1 MYDVYIDGVLLPI
14 APEKITTQINGRNE
28 TVNLINDSE
37 VNILKGAGLTTISF
51 PVLLPNSQYP
61 FARYPSG
68 FKLAGYY
75 LDKLAAL
82 KSSKK
87 PFQFIVTRHFPTNKK
102 LFNTNIT
109 CSLENY
115 QIVDDAKNGFDIE
128 VQINLKQFKAYSTK
142 TFTVER
148 PSPTAP
154 VVVNPTR
161 PASTAPTSS
170 GGGNG
175 GSSGGG
181 GKKPNKGS
189 STKTYKVQ
197 IPGMSVLSIKA
208 SSVQDAISKAM
219 GTSWTGTVYVNG
231 TSYYVVKGK
240 ISQKPAT
247 KAKTPNI
254 VQKVKNAVK
263 TTVNKVKTTVK
274 KVTNTV
280 SNVISKVSSA
290 LKKAASKKKT
300 TPKKP
305 ATPKKKVTVNRK
317 NRMVMKN

>member
-28 TVNLINDSE
+28 TVNLINDNE
-37 VNILKGAGLTTISF
+37 VNILKAAGLTTISL
-51 PVLLPNSQYP
+51 PVLLPNSKYP

-68 FKLAGYY
+68 FKMAGYY

-128 VQINLKQFKAYSTK
+128 VQINLKQFKSYSTK

-154 VVVNPTR
+154 VVVNPNR

-170 GGGNG
+170 GGGN
-175 GSSGGG
+175 SGR
-181 GKKPNKGS
+181 KPNNGS

-197 IPGMSVLSIKA
+197 IPGMAVLSIKA

-231 TSYYVVKGK
+231 TSYYVSKGK

-247 KAKTPNI
+247 KAKTPSV

-274 KVTNTV
+274 KVKKTVTNV
-280 SNVISKVSSA
+280 VNNVLGA

-305 ATPKKKVTVNRK
+305 TPPKKKVTVNRR

>member
-28 TVNLINDSE
+28 TVNLINDNE
-37 VNILKGAGLTTISF
+37 VNILKAAGLTTISL
-51 PVLLPNSQYP
+51 PVLLPNSKYP

-68 FKLAGYY
+68 FKMAGYY

-128 VQINLKQFKAYSTK
+128 VQINLKQFKSYSTK
-142 TFTVER
+142 TFTAER

-154 VVVNPTR
+154 VVVNPNR
-161 PASTAPTSS
+161 PASTSS
-170 GGGNG
+170 GGGNNGGGGSGGKTGG
-175 GSSGGG
+175 GSS
-181 GKKPNKGS
+181 K
-189 STKTYKVQ
+189 KTYKVQ

-231 TSYYVVKGK
+231 TSYYVSKGK

-247 KAKTPNI
+247 KAKTPSV

-274 KVTNTV
+274 KVKKTVTNV
-280 SNVISKVSSA
+280 VNNVLGA

-305 ATPKKKVTVNRK
+305 TPPKKKVTVNRR

>member
-28 TVNLINDSE
+28 TVNLINDNE
-37 VNILKGAGLTTISF
+37 ANILKAAGLTTISL
-51 PVLLPNSQYP
+51 PVLLPNSKYP

-68 FKLAGYY
+68 FKMAGYY

-128 VQINLKQFKAYSTK
+128 VQINLKQFKSYSTK

-154 VVVNPTR
+154 VVVNPNR

-170 GGGNG
+170 GGGNNGGGGSG
-175 GSSGGG
+175 GSS
-181 GKKPNKGS
+181 K
-189 STKTYKVQ
+189 KTYKVQ

-231 TSYYVVKGK
+231 TSYYVSKGK

-247 KAKTPNI
+247 KAKTPSV

-274 KVTNTV
+274 KVKKTVTNV
-280 SNVISKVSSA
+280 VNNVLGA

-305 ATPKKKVTVNRK
+305 TPPKKKVTVNRR